1 MGADTAQ
8 NQAED
13 TVLFEKQPC
22 QQGALGLI
30 TLNKPGKFNAL
41 TLPMIRAIQQQLD
54 DWAEDDEISVIV
66 LCGNGEKAFCAGGD
80 VRSVNEAIQD
90 AKGRPGNDGERFF
103 AEEYRMDYTLAT
115 HPKPVVCWGQGVVM
129 GGGLGMMNASRYRL
143 VTPDLK
149 MAMPEISIGFFPD
162 VGASRFLNRLPGSLG
177 MFMGLTGATLNV
189 ADALRM
195 SLADYAVPNN
205 GFEEMMGYLRDQA
218 WTHSPATNDRHL
230 LEILQGFAAQYRLDL
245 SESNLEHHEQFISRI
260 CRGRDVVAVVNAI
273 LNTEAESEWF
283 QAAQNNLRN
292 GCPVSAHLVF
302 EQLHRGL
309 QQNLRDIFMMELTV
323 AVHCARHRD
332 FPEGVRARLVDK
344 DHAPRWTHKDVASVP
359 AGWVKSHFTSPWP
372 EGEHPLRDL

>member
-54 DWAEDDEISVIV
+54 DWAEDDDVSVIV

-80 VRSVNEAIQD
+80 VRSVAEAIQD
-90 AKGRPGNDGERFF
+90 ARGRPGNDGERFF
-103 AEEYRMDYTLAT
+103 AEEYRMDYTIAT

-162 VGASRFLNRLPGSLG
+162 VGASRFLNRLPGSIG

-189 ADALRM
+189 ADALRVG
-195 SLADYAVPNN
+195 LADYAVPNN

-218 WTHSPATNDRHL
+218 WTQSPATNDRHL

-245 SESNLEHHEQFISRI
+245 SESNLENHEQFISRI
-260 CRGRDVVAVVNAI
+260 CR
-273 LNTEAESEWF
+273 
-283 QAAQNNLRN
+283 
-292 GCPVSAHLVF
+292 
-302 EQLHRGL
+302 
-309 QQNLRDIFMMELTV
+309 
-323 AVHCARHRD
+323 
-332 FPEGVRARLVDK
+332 
-344 DHAPRWTHKDVASVP
+344 
-359 AGWVKSHFTSPWP
+359 
-372 EGEHPLRDL
+372 